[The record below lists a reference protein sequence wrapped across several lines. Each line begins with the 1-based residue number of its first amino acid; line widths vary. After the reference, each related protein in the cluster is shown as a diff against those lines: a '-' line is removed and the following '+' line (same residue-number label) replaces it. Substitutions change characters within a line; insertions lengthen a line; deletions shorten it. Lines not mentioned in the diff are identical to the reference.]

1 MDSTL
6 TLANALDNAGPGAVL
21 QAQLFPVEGSGNLR
35 VTYNWL
41 YSALNCD
48 PNDTSMFTWV
58 FTKLSGNAVALSPA
72 AQYSGMTLYAS
83 VRPDISYYVEVQAPY
98 SADWITAI
106 GGDETLTMNDLGLLT
121 VNFQGVNGQY
131 LAVNPN
137 TTTHDDSS
145 GNSHTG
151 YLLQSNAPSPG
162 PATNMFV
169 AVTQLLQD
177 GIEVPLA
184 TSLSVSDIGTALA
197 EQGVKNAT
205 AIATSIHA
213 AIQ

>member
-1 MDSTL
+1 MDTN
-6 TLANALDNAGPGAVL
+6 LALSNALGTAATGAVL
-21 QAQLFPVEGSGNLR
+21 QAQLFPVSGAGQVR

-48 PNDTSMFTWV
+48 PNDTSTFAWV

-83 VRPDISYYVEVQAPY
+83 VRPDHSYYVEVQAPY
-98 SADWITAI
+98 SADWITAV
-106 GGDETLTMNDLGLLT
+106 GGDETLTMNDLGFLT

-131 LAVNPN
+131 VAVNPGP
-137 TTTHDDSS
+137 TTHDDAN

-151 YLLQSNAPSPG
+151 YLLQSNAPAPG
-162 PATNMFV
+162 QSTNMLV
-169 AVTQLLQD
+169 AVTQVLQA

-184 TSLSVSDIGTALA
+184 ANLSPTDIAIALT
-197 EQGVKNAT
+197 EQGVTNAT
-205 AIATSIHA
+205 TVAASIHA